1 MKTLLVFFLT
11 LLQTTA
17 LSQHNPPGPPF
28 KMIGDRTCVYKPTY
42 SAVQRLRFYPFS
54 ISDTV
59 KIVSFRHHNLNHPIR
74 KDSLLVDSLVEI
86 KVLSKT
92 AINQLTNILY
102 NNFYKKTP
110 NYGISSQCFFPRN
123 AILFFD
129 KNGKMIESIV
139 ICFHCNNYE
148 TSSEKVE
155 MGDECGQK
163 TEKIRKFFMAKGLR
177 LGTDLSISLY
187 PGENVG
193 DPSVLP
199 HEKTE

>member
-1 MKTLLVFFLT
+1 MKTLLVLLLT
-11 LLQTTA
+11 ILETTA
-17 LSQHNPPGPPF
+17 FSQDNPPGPPF
-28 KMIGDRTCVYKPTY
+28 KMSGDRTCVYKPTY
-42 SAVQRLRFYPFS
+42 SAAQRLRFYPFNVA
-54 ISDTV
+54 DTI
-59 KIVSFRHHNLNHPIR
+59 KLVSFWHHNRDHPIK

-102 NNFYKKTP
+102 NNFYKKPP
-110 NYGISSQCFFPRN
+110 NYGVSSQCFFPRN

-139 ICFHCNNYE
+139 VCFHCNNFE
-148 TSSEKVE
+148 TGSEKVE

-163 TEKIRKFFMAKGLR
+163 IDKIRKFFVAKGLR

-187 PGENVG
+187 PGERFG

-199 HEKTE
+199 PEKTE